1 MANKKMTYA
10 VAIDKAIN
18 GEVNAEVAERLTDL
32 KAMLAKRASAK
43 SKAKAEAQDTEKA
56 TIVSALATFGK
67 PVQVGEVVKAI
78 NDVKFNSQKVTALLV
93 KLVADG
99 KVAREMDK
107 KKAFYSLVQEETSD
121 EVDIEET
128 TQE

>member
-18 GEVNAEVAERLTDL
+18 GEVNAEVAERLMDL
-32 KAMLAKRASAK
+32 KDMLAKRASAK

-56 TIVSALATFGK
+56 TIVSALATLGK
-67 PVQVGEVVKAI
+67 PVQVGEVVKVI

-99 KVAREMDK
+99 KVAREVDK

-128 TQE
+128 AQE

>member
-43 SKAKAEAQDTEKA
+43 SKAKAEVQDTEKA
-56 TIVSALATFGK
+56 TVVSALATLGK
-67 PVQVGEVVKAI
+67 SVQVGEIVRVI
-78 NDVKFNSQKVTALLV
+78 NDAKFNSQKVTALLV

-99 KVAREMDK
+99 KVAREVDK

-128 TQE
+128 AQE